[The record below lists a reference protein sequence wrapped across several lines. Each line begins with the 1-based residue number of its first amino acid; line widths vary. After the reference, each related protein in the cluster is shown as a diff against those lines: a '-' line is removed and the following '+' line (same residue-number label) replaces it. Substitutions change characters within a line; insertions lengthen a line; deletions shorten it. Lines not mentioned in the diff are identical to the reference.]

1 MNTKNY
7 EQGKKIQQLLIKHN
21 VESPMIE
28 SIIAKWQ
35 NADYHSQIQQK
46 VAALLEAIGLDMSDE
61 SLERSPHR
69 VTDFFLK
76 ELFYGLD
83 YRNFPNVFCCENTF
97 TYKMPL
103 ISSRIQ
109 VDSTCE
115 HHFVSIQGVAT
126 IGYVPAEKIVGL
138 SKLNRVVD
146 FFAKRPQVQ
155 ERLTRQIFLTL
166 QELLETSDVAVAINA
181 KHNCIAIR
189 GIQDA
194 NTRNTTIE
202 LGGVFAT
209 DAVLKQQIYSTVIG
223 L

>member
-7 EQGKKIQQLLIKHN
+7 EQGKKIQQLLIRHN

-28 SIIAKWQ
+28 SVIAKWQ

-46 VAALLEAIGLDMSDE
+46 VAALLEAIGLDMSDA
-61 SLERSPHR
+61 SVERTPHR
-69 VTDFFLK
+69 VTEFFLK

-83 YRNFPNVFCCENTF
+83 YHNFPNVLCCENTYA
-97 TYKMPL
+97 YKMPL
-103 ISSRIQ
+103 ISNQIQ
-109 VDSTCE
+109 LDSTCE

-126 IGYVPAEKIVGL
+126 VGYVPAGNIVGL

-166 QELLETSDVAVAINA
+166 QELLGTLDVAVAINA

-189 GIQDA
+189 GIQDT
-194 NTRNTTIE
+194 NTRNTTVE

-209 DAVLKQQIYSTVIG
+209 DAVLKQQIYSTVMG